1 MRPQLLY
8 PLYAPIT
15 ALPGVGARV
24 GALLEKLAG
33 PHVVD
38 LCWHLPSGLIDRHQ
52 SPKIAEAEPG
62 VVATLP
68 VNVERHMQAANR
80 HHTYRMR
87 CADTPGFL
95 HPVCFNSRREHL
107 DKL

>member
-38 LCWHLPSGLIDRHQ
+38 LCWHLPSGLIDRRL
-52 SPKIAEAEPG
+52 SPKIAQAEHV
-62 VVATLP
+62 VVATLKATVAWNLP
-68 VNVERHMQAANR
+68 AATKR
-80 HHTYRMR
+80 HHDRMR
-87 CADTPGFL
+87 FTDEPGFL
-95 HPVCFNSRREHL
+95 HPSFSHP
-107 DKL
+107 